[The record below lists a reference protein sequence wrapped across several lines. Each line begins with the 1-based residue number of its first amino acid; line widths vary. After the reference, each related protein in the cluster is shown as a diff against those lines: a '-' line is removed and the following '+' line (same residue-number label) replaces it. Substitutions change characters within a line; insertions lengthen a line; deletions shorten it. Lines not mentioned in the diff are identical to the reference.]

1 MAKYN
6 WTYLKNSFL
15 NGDWRGL
22 KDFAEAKKIPYKTL
36 TARARGWL
44 EEKQERE
51 RKKSEEMGQRML
63 ERAISREIEREFS
76 RNSEVLEVHDNLITA
91 LRNLSPEK
99 LQRMA
104 IEAPR
109 SFSSLTNALMNLQKI
124 HRVAEGLDL
133 PQANGDKDD
142 LPKIVFEIKDTSIKR
157 NEEDNNST
165 GV

>member
-63 ERAISREIEREFS
+63 ERAINREIEREFS

-91 LRNLSPEK
+91 LKNLSPEK
-99 LQRMA
+99 LQKMA

-109 SFSSLTNALMNLQKI
+109 SFSSLTNALINLQKV
-124 HRVAEGLDL
+124 HRTAEGLD
-133 PQANGDKDD
+133 NGKGIDQEE

-157 NEEDNNST
+157 DEKDSDPE